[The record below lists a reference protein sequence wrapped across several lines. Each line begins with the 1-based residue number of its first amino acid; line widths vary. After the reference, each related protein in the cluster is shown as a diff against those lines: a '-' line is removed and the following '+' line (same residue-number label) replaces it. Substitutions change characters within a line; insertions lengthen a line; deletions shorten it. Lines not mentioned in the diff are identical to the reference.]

1 MPSGAQRICQGP
13 LALSAARPPIPP
25 HQPLAN
31 GIAPDAP
38 HRDSGCTHPHHQR
51 RGPRRDSG
59 FNETAVTSLL
69 VIDDEP
75 QIRRVVRN
83 ALEGIVDTVLEA
95 SSAREGLDLAASALP
110 TVIILDLTLPDMDGL
125 EVCRDLRA
133 FSAAPLIV
141 LSARHSDRDKA
152 ALLDAG
158 ADDYVTKP
166 FSTLELQARARAQL
180 RRSVRPAGGV
190 DRLSIDDIEIDL
202 AHRTVRRNGETVHLT
217 PTEWGLLRTFLMH
230 RGQTLTHQ
238 QLFRAVWGQAEGDAQ
253 QYLRVYVG
261 QLRRKLERDAV
272 RPTLIITEPA
282 VGYRFA
288 AE

>member
-1 MPSGAQRICQGP
+1 M
-13 LALSAARPPIPP
+13 
-25 HQPLAN
+25 
-31 GIAPDAP
+31 
-38 HRDSGCTHPHHQR
+38 
-51 RGPRRDSG
+51 
-59 FNETAVTSLL
+59 TSLL

-95 SSAREGLDLAASALP
+95 GSAREGLDCAASALP
-110 TVIILDLTLPDMDGL
+110 SLIVLDLTLPDMDGL

-133 FSAAPLIV
+133 FTAVPVIV
-141 LSARHSDRDKA
+141 LSARHSDREKA
-152 ALLDAG
+152 ELLDAG

-180 RRSVRPAGGV
+180 RRSMHAIASS
-190 DRLSIDDIEIDL
+190 DRMTIGDIEIDL
-202 AHRTVRRNGETVHLT
+202 AHRTVRRGGEDVHLT
-217 PTEWGLLRTFLMH
+217 PTEWGLLRTFVAH

-261 QLRRKLERDAV
+261 QLRRKLEHDAV
-272 RPTLIITEPA
+272 RPTLIMTEPA
-282 VGYRFA
+282 VGYRFT